1 MVAREPSD
9 SLHRMQPDSAR
20 TGDRDALA
28 SAEALHQQGLR
39 EGQQG
44 RYERAAKL
52 IRRAIRLRPE
62 AAAYRINLGNCLRML
77 GRFEPALQACEEA
90 LRIAPGSAAARF
102 ARGLVHICMGNF
114 EAALSDLPE
123 QPNQPDLMAQ
133 RGYVLERLDRPEDA
147 IHAYTAALKLRPDD
161 ARTRANRAHQLL
173 LMGQFELG
181 WREYEWRWRNP
192 EFAHLRRNL
201 SAPAWDG
208 SAIKGRR
215 LLLHAE
221 QGLGDTLQ
229 FVRYAKLAAEQG
241 ASVVLECQPE
251 LVTLLSRQS
260 FCEDVVTYG
269 CKLPTYDCHA
279 PLLSLPRIFGTKLE
293 TIPSEDAYLT
303 SGNDVHYDLD
313 SSLLNVG
320 VVWAGSSQHPHDAAR
335 SLKPECFSEIANV
348 KGVRAHSLQY
358 GAAAPEGFGDLAREC
373 TDFNKTASAIDQ
385 LDLVITADTGVAHL
399 AGALGKPVWI
409 LLPRPCDWRWLQA
422 RDDSP
427 WYPTMRL
434 FRQSQIGHW
443 DDVMDDVADALRRTV

>member
-9 SLHRMQPDSAR
+9 SLHRMQPESAR

-173 LMGQFELG
+173 LMGQFELT
-181 WREYEWRWRNP
+181 
-192 EFAHLRRNL
+192 H
-201 SAPAWDG
+201 
-208 SAIKGRR
+208 
-215 LLLHAE
+215 E
-221 QGLGDTLQ
+221 QQLM
-229 FVRYAKLAAEQG
+229 RPIRARARIIRAKL
-241 ASVVLECQPE
+241 
-251 LVTLLSRQS
+251 
-260 FCEDVVTYG
+260 
-269 CKLPTYDCHA
+269 
-279 PLLSLPRIFGTKLE
+279 
-293 TIPSEDAYLT
+293 
-303 SGNDVHYDLD
+303 
-313 SSLLNVG
+313 
-320 VVWAGSSQHPHDAAR
+320 
-335 SLKPECFSEIANV
+335 
-348 KGVRAHSLQY
+348 
-358 GAAAPEGFGDLAREC
+358 
-373 TDFNKTASAIDQ
+373 
-385 LDLVITADTGVAHL
+385 
-399 AGALGKPVWI
+399 
-409 LLPRPCDWRWLQA
+409 
-422 RDDSP
+422 
-427 WYPTMRL
+427 
-434 FRQSQIGHW
+434 
-443 DDVMDDVADALRRTV
+443 